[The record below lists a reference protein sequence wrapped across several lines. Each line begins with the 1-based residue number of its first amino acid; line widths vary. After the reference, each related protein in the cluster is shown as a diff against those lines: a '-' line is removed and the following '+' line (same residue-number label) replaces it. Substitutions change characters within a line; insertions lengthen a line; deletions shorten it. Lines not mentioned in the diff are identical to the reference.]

1 MVASPVL
8 FTEIAGGT
16 HTMKRY
22 LAVAIAITLIAA
34 AATMAAQAPG
44 WKQRIDASTSATDPD
59 PAGQV
64 KFMAMAGGFHTANPQ
79 AATFWNPKN
88 TATGNFTLKATFAQN
103 QRSSHTNYL
112 GLLFGGKD
120 LDGPNQ
126 SYTYFLVAPQG
137 GTWILKQRVGEQ
149 TKDVLPRGK
158 SPAVV
163 QLDATGKA
171 TNTLEV
177 RVAADK
183 VDYVVNGTVVGSS
196 PKTAA
201 TTDGIYGFRVNH
213 ALPDNMITG
222 LTVTK

>member
-1 MVASPVL
+1 
-8 FTEIAGGT
+8 
-16 HTMKRY
+16 MKRY
-22 LAVAIAITLIAA
+22 LAVAVAITLTAA
-34 AATMAAQAPG
+34 AATVAAQAPG
-44 WKQRIDASTSATDPD
+44 WKQRIDASTNATDPD

-64 KFMAMAGGFHTANPQ
+64 KFTAMAGGFHTSNPQ

-88 TATGNFTLKATFAQN
+88 TVTGNYTLKATFAQN
-103 QRSSHTNYL
+103 QRSSHPNYL

-126 SYTYFLVAPQG
+126 SYTYFLVAPQSG
-137 GTWILKQRVGEQ
+137 MWMIKQRTGEQ
-149 TKDVLPRGK
+149 TKDIAPRGK

-163 QLDATGKA
+163 QLDASGKA

-183 VDYVVNGTVVGSS
+183 VDYVVNGMVVTSTPRS
-196 PKTAA
+196 AV

-222 LTVTK
+222 LSVTK